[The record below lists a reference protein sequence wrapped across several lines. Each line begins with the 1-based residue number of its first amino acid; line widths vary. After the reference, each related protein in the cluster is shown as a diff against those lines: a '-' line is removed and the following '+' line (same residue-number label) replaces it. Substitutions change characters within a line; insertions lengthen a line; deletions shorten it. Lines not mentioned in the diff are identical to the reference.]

1 VNGLSQEAEDKIKK
15 FMTSPGFFPD
25 LAEFLQ
31 KITPCPTQIF
41 TEMN

>member
-1 VNGLSQEAEDKIKK
+1 MNGLSQEAEDKIKK

-31 KITPCPTQIF
+31 KKKSPHVPPKYLQR
-41 TEMN
+41 